1 MKFSLVWK
9 TINLNIFQ
17 NGIKRNSFTTFFF
30 PPCFFNSL
38 TETKGR
44 VFSDLE
50 GGLQYFSHTR
60 LENKDLLLY
69 HLLLKQGGVF
79 SDLEG
84 GVHFA
89 RSLGK

>member
-1 MKFSLVWK
+1 LENNKPQYFPEWYKEKFLHDF
-9 TINLNIFQ
+9 L
-17 NGIKRNSFTTFFF
+17 F
-30 PPCFFNSL
+30 PPLFFNSL